1 MRWVVQLMYSSGHIS
16 GLLPWW
22 FGGKESTCNAGVKWS
37 ESGSVLHESF
47 RPHGLYSPSN
57 FPGQNTGVGNISLL
71 HGVFPSQGSN
81 PGFPHC
87 RRILY
92 QLRHKGSPRKLEWVA
107 YPFSSGSSR
116 PRNLTGVSGIAG
128 GFFTNWAIREAMR
141 EKWVQSQGWGDPWRR
156 KRQRT
161 PVFLPGKS
169 NGQRNLAS
177 CSPWGLKEK
186 DTTQWVNNNTPGYWR
201 QLDGL
206 VERVFVRMNS
216 SFSWLS
222 EFCSDR

>member
-1 MRWVVQLMYSSGHIS
+1 MRWGVQVMYSSGHIS

-57 FPGQNTGVGNISLL
+57 FPGQNTGVGNVSLL
-71 HGVFPSQGSN
+71 HGIFPTQGSN
-81 PGFPHC
+81 PGFLHC

-92 QLRHKGSPRKLEWVA
+92 QLRYRGSPQKLKWVA

-141 EKWVQSQGWGDPWRR
+141 EKRVQSRGWEDLWRR
-156 KRQRT
+156 KWQPT

-169 NGQRNLAS
+169 NGEEPGGLQSMRSQRKGRNSVSKQQCTRLLATFKRIS
-177 CSPWGLKEK
+177 REGLCHKE
-186 DTTQWVNNNTPGYWR
+186 
-201 QLDGL
+201 
-206 VERVFVRMNS
+206 
-216 SFSWLS
+216 
-222 EFCSDR
+222 